1 MVKNISVVAIA
12 LAAIVL
18 VPCVARA
25 EDAPAPSQDA
35 PPALHHPP
43 RLTAHVGDDL
53 PVGATVDR
61 PDKMRRAILVYRS
74 GPAWGEI
81 DFQRSSDEKLPY
93 VAVIPASPAKPVVGT
108 LPPLHRSTSTTAPAV
123 PATPAAAPGPT
134 TLLPPA
140 PAPATAPPPTQN
152 LNEPGTA
159 SVQAGSFSTAAA
171 AQQALSSLNR
181 KGFGGFAI
189 VGTAAPFRVVR
200 GGMSQNSARA
210 LVRALS
216 ARGVDAFSRG

>member
-1 MVKNISVVAIA
+1 MAMRIAA
-12 LAAIVL
+12 LACAGL
-18 VPCVARA
+18 VSAGVV
-25 EDAPAPSQDA
+25 
-35 PPALHHPP
+35 
-43 RLTAHVGDDL
+43 TACSYSKKD
-53 PVGATVDR
+53 ATVS
-61 PDKMRRAILVYRS
+61 PVS
-74 GPAWGEI
+74 TPAT
-81 DFQRSSDEKLPY
+81 